1 MTNKELMMLLLQ
13 QPEDA
18 EIWIEFMDWDEEH
31 GGLTSA
37 TVDTVEYCSEM
48 NTVIFKSSV

>member
-18 EIWIEFMDWDEEH
+18 EVFFEYWEFFDE
-31 GGLTSA
+31 
-37 TVDTVEYCSEM
+37 DSEGKVV
-48 NTVIFKSSV
+48 NEEVTAVTLLDDKLIIT